1 MVAMYK
7 LTRVH
12 VVLVALTP
20 IYALLCR
27 YIYTHL
33 AATSNTVYV
42 VLVSVLSF
50 LYLVEAIIAILSLVV
65 TLAARALADLVIVVA
80 YSLYS
85 LSVLKQ
91 ATSLSLAGALIAL
104 VFLAGFS
111 SSLYGVIDAG
121 KMLFTAT
128 RRRRQL
134 PPFIRS

>member
-1 MVAMYK
+1 MHR
-7 LTRVH
+7 LTRMH
-12 VVLVALTP
+12 IALVVLAPV
-20 IYALLCR
+20 YALLCH
-27 YIYTHL
+27 YIYTHV

-50 LYLVEAIIAILSLVV
+50 LYLVGAVIAILSLIV
-65 TLAARALADLVIVVA
+65 TLAARALADLVIVIT

-91 ATSLSLAGALIAL
+91 ATSLSLAGILTAL

-111 SSLYGVIDAG
+111 SFLYGVIDTG

-128 RRRRQL
+128 RRRRQS
-134 PPFIRS
+134 PPFIRT

>member
-1 MVAMYK
+1 MHR
-7 LTRVH
+7 LTRIH
-12 VVLVALTP
+12 IALVALAP
-20 IYALLCR
+20 VYALLCR
-27 YIYTHL
+27 YIYTYI
-33 AATSNTVYV
+33 AATGNTVYV

-50 LYLVEAIIAILSLVV
+50 LYLVETIIAALSLVV
-65 TLAARALADLVIVVA
+65 TLAARALADLVIVIT

-91 ATSLSLAGALIAL
+91 ATSLSPAGAFTAL

-134 PPFIRS
+134 PPFIRT